1 MGAAAVWLAAALA
14 LLALQRGDAGAAS
27 VHTVFTTECRPYFT
41 WQSLGAAP
49 PPLH

>member
-1 MGAAAVWLAAALA
+1 
-14 LLALQRGDAGAAS
+14 